1 MLTPSSQV
9 ELGMQWNLLYSI
21 MAILARSNSLAEI
34 MFLCTKIAFNTDNY
48 AAVIIHSIDIN
59 DPKENELLVLIYLYE
74 VSHQSNL
81 QWDLSFGEHWLPLLH
96 GSYSGVIWFL
106 RF

>member
-9 ELGMQWNLLYSI
+9 ELGMQWNFLYSI
-21 MAILARSNSLAEI
+21 MAILARSYSHVEI
-34 MFLCTKIAFNTDNY
+34 MFLCTKIAFNTDNF

-59 DPKENELLVLIYLYE
+59 DPKENELLVLIHLYE

-81 QWDLSFGEHWLPLLH
+81 QWVSSFGEN
-96 GSYSGVIWFL
+96 
-106 RF
+106 